1 MIGREQHD
9 TPRSLPV
16 LDRPILVTGTPRSGK
31 SCVAHVL
38 RHATEVHLL
47 SEPLPIW
54 NIGTG
59 TRPDDRRTAEEATD
73 AVRHDILRACER
85 ALSRA
90 GKSRY
95 LDDLAYHALRL
106 AFVHRIVP
114 DAKIIHVVRD
124 PEQVIPEIAFWWN
137 RKGPDLR
144 ASLDRS
150 REHFQLRTLPA
161 LALRFLRN
169 RWHMQRHGRLAMW
182 GPRVPGLGEFVALHP
197 PAEIAAY
204 QWQGLAEI
212 ARDGLST
219 LPENAW
225 LEVRFERLL
234 NDPGREIERIAAFCD
249 LRDAGALADRAR
261 SQIQPDW
268 PNPYVAELSDAEWAS
283 VRERISPLRRQLG
296 YA

>member
-1 MIGREQHD
+1 MFGRD
-9 TPRSLPV
+9 RNDSRRRLPA

-38 RHATEVHLL
+38 RHAPEVHLL
-47 SEPLPIW
+47 PEPLPIW
-54 NIGTG
+54 NIGTRG
-59 TRPDDRRTAEEATD
+59 RPDDRRTAEEAAD
-73 AVRHDILRACER
+73 AVRHGILRACER
-85 ALSRA
+85 VLSRA

-124 PEQVIPEIAFWWN
+124 PEQVIPEIAFWWD
-137 RKGPDLR
+137 RKGPALN
-144 ASLDRS
+144 ASLGRG
-150 REHFQLRTLPA
+150 REHFQMRTLPR

-169 RWHMQRHGRLAMW
+169 RWHIHQHGRLSTW
-182 GPRVPGLGEFVALHP
+182 GPRVPGLQEFVASHP

-204 QWQGLAEI
+204 QWQGLTEI
-212 ARDGLST
+212 AQNGVAQ
-219 LPENAW
+219 LPENTW

-234 NDPGREIERIAAFCD
+234 EDPGGEIERIAAFCE
-249 LRDAGALADRAR
+249 LRETGPLADRAR
-261 SQIQPDW
+261 SQIKRDW
-268 PNPYVAELSDAEWAS
+268 PNPFVAEFKEAEWSS
-283 VRERISPLRRQLG
+283 VRKRIAPLRRRLG